1 MSQPVQNLL
10 YVRTFLPGRQDGT
23 VNHQHWQAQRACG
36 VQLGA
41 SALSARVFG
50 HNQVNPVPLQQLR
63 VARDRKRTTRH
74 DHLAIRKWQR
84 ARFVYQSQ
92 QIVMLGLGRKTFK
105 MHPANCQKH
114 ALGLSGKC
122 RNCSGDVGHAVPAVP
137 TSRFPRGA
145 GQRQQWRSGVCARRN
160 RISAHLS
167 GKWMRCVHDVTNIVL
182 TDVACQA
189 LGPTKSADASCD
201 GLRPRVVDTTRIGIG
216 RGNTRLCDSLGQCVG
231 LGRAAEDQK
240 VRHV

>member
-10 YVRTFLPGRQDGT
+10 YVRTFRPRRQDGA
-23 VNHQHWQAQRACG
+23 VNHQYRQAQRARS

-50 HNQVNPVPLQQLR
+50 HNQFRSVPLQQLQ
-63 VARDRKRTTRH
+63 VALDRKRTTRH
-74 DHLAIRKWQR
+74 DHLAIWKWQR
-84 ARFVYQSQ
+84 AGFVHQSQ

-114 ALGLSGKC
+114 ALGFSGKC
-122 RNCSGDVGHAVPAVP
+122 RNCSGNVWHAVPAVL
-137 TSRFPRGA
+137 TRRFPRGA

-167 GKWMRCVHDVTNIVL
+167 SKWMRCVHDVTDIVL
-182 TDVACQA
+182 KDIASQA
-189 LGPTKSADASCD
+189 HCPTKSTDTRWDRLC
-201 GLRPRVVDTTRIGIG
+201 PRVVDTTRKGIG
-216 RGNTRLCDSLGQCVG
+216 RGNTGLCDSFGQCVG